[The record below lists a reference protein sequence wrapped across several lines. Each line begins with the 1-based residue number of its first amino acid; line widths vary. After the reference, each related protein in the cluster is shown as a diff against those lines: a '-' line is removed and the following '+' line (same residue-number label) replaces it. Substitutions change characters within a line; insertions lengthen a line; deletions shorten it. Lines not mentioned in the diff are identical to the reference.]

1 LIGYY
6 GGLKV
11 EVSLEIPPKPN
22 SQLIKLIEQT
32 GIKGIVP
39 DCGNVHTH
47 INSMIWIRSC
57 GF

>member
-1 LIGYY
+1 MTSPE
-6 GGLKV
+6 V

-39 DCGNVHTH
+39 DVVKGN
-47 INSMIWIRSC
+47 NEPLD
-57 GF
+57 